1 LSKEQ
6 RHIQV
11 GLVVNDYENLPL
23 KHGEQMYADDVVEEV
38 TAIVN
43 VAVTT
48 WYQIRGHS
56 LLACEPIL

>member
-1 LSKEQ
+1 MSKEQ

-38 TAIVN
+38 AAIVN
-43 VAVTT
+43 VAVTA
-48 WYQIRGHS
+48 WYQIRGHM

>member
-1 LSKEQ
+1 MSKEQ
-6 RHIQV
+6 RSVQI
-11 GLVVNDYENLPL
+11 GLVVNDFENLPL

-38 TAIVN
+38 AAIVH

-48 WYQIRGHS
+48 WYQIRGHA